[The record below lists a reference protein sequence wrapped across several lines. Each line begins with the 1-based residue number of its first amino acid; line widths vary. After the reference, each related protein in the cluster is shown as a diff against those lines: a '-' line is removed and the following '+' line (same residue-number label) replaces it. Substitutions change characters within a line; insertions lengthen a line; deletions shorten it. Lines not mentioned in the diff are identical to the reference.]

1 MTDKSGTTI
10 LVVDDAP
17 ENINLLSRIFSK
29 EGYHIQVAKDGAQAV
44 EIAQTLFPDIILLD
58 INMPVLDGFDAC
70 ALLKGDERTRDIPV
84 IFISALDD
92 IEDKAKA
99 FKVGGVD
106 YILKPFEYEE
116 VRARVETHLALRHLR
131 VQLEL
136 ANHALAARVEELTH
150 SRELLAQR
158 EMRLSAFVS
167 ALPNLSFILDEQGRY
182 LEVMAN
188 ETSLLAARPEE
199 LVGHLVEDKL
209 PPQESAK
216 IMDAIDQTI
225 QTGKIQV
232 IDYKIP
238 VVAGGER
245 WFEGRIALMEKG
257 ELGSGKVVF
266 MASDITDRVQLY
278 HEVQRLAN
286 QDVLTG
292 CFNRRHFMALAAQEI
307 QRSMRY
313 KRPLS
318 LLMMDIDH
326 FKNFNDLYGHQ
337 IGDKL
342 LCSLVL
348 LCQKQIRVEDILGR
362 YGGEEF
368 VVLMPETPSEGA
380 MMASERLR
388 EKIENLKINTS
399 EGSLSITV
407 SMGLAGLDRGFDE
420 THTLDTLIRSADMAL
435 YAAKAAGRNCVR
447 KG

>member
-17 ENINLLSRIFSK
+17 ENIKLLSRIFSK
-29 EGYHIQVAKDGAQAV
+29 DGYDIQVANNGAQAV
-44 EIAQTLFPDIILLD
+44 EIAQSLLPDIILLD
-58 INMPVLDGFDAC
+58 INMPAMDGFAAC
-70 ALLKGDERTRDIPV
+70 SRLKEDERTRDIPV
-84 IFISALDD
+84 IFISALDA

-99 FKVGGVD
+99 FRVGGVD

-116 VRARVETHLALRHLR
+116 VQARVETHLALRQLR

-136 ANHALAARVEELTH
+136 ANQALAARVEELTN

-182 LEVMAN
+182 LEVIAN
-188 ETSLLAARPEE
+188 ETSLLAARPEA
-199 LVGHLVEDKL
+199 LVGRLLGQVL
-209 PPQESAK
+209 PPKESVK
-216 IMDAIDQTI
+216 IMNAIRQTI
-225 QTGKIQV
+225 HTGKIQV

-245 WFEGRIALMEKG
+245 WFEGRIARMEKG
-257 ELGSGKVVF
+257 DLGTGKVVF

-278 HEVQRLAN
+278 QEVQRLAN

-292 CFNRRHFMALAAQEI
+292 CFNRRHFMEKAAEEI
-307 QRSMRY
+307 QRDMRY

-326 FKNFNDLYGHQ
+326 FKDFNDRYGHQ
-337 IGDKL
+337 IGDQL
-342 LCSLVL
+342 LCNLVL
-348 LCQKQIRVEDILGR
+348 LCQKQLRNVDILGR

-380 MMASERLR
+380 MLASERLR
-388 EKIENLKINTS
+388 DKIEKMKINTS
-399 EGSLSITV
+399 EGNLSITV
-407 SMGLAGLDRGFDE
+407 SMGLASLTGGFDE
-420 THTLDTLIRSADMAL
+420 TNTLDTLIKSADTAL
-435 YAAKAAGRNCVR
+435 YEAKTAGRNCVKR
-447 KG
+447 N